1 MGPERKQGQRGK
13 ARLALLLLMTLH
25 QPAAHASSPVQA
37 KEAQLRQAQAAA
49 AAHGQAATF
58 AKQRVR
64 ADAAQAALLAEQEV
78 AAAARVRV
86 LENQTGGAAGLLE
99 RLQADQV
106 AQAAALKAGEAGL
119 AALLPIMQRLSAAPA
134 ATILAT
140 PESPVESVRGI
151 LVLQGVAGEIERKS
165 AAVRARAASVAVL
178 LGQISA
184 QQKVL
189 LAAVA
194 AERKAEDLL
203 TVQIDAARAAEMADS
218 DMAVAEAAAALKA
231 NENVSDLRG
240 MIARLQAAPAPAVPP
255 PADVVA
261 GAGAPV
267 SGMVVQNYGD
277 PTIAGP
283 AQGVTYKA
291 APGARVVAPCAG
303 PVLFADEF
311 KSYGLLVILGCGAS
325 TDFVLSGM
333 TRLDVSAGQ
342 KIARGQPV
350 GEMLGFDA
358 KNPAAEPR
366 LYVELLQNG
375 APVSPASWLSAGG
388 A

>member
-1 MGPERKQGQRGK
+1 
-13 ARLALLLLMTLH
+13 
-25 QPAAHASSPVQA
+25 
-37 KEAQLRQAQAAA
+37 LRAAQAAA
-49 AAHGQAATF
+49 VAHGDAAGF
-58 AKQRVR
+58 ARERVR

-86 LENQTGGAAGLLE
+86 LENETGGAAGLLE

-140 PESPVESVRGI
+140 PESPVDSVRGI
-151 LVLQGVAGEIERKS
+151 LVLQGVAAEIERRS
-165 AAVRARAASVAVL
+165 ASVRAQAAAVAGL
-178 LGQISA
+178 MGQISA
-184 QQKVL
+184 QQQVL

-194 AERKAEDLL
+194 AERKAENSL
-203 TVQIDAARAAEMADS
+203 TAQIDAARAAEMADS
-218 DMAVAEAAAALKA
+218 DTAVAEAAAALKA
-231 NENVSDLRG
+231 DETVHDLRG
-240 MIARLQAAPAPAVPP
+240 MIGRLLATPVPPAP
-255 PADVVA
+255 PADVAA

-277 PTIAGP
+277 PTIVGP

-303 PVLFADEF
+303 PVLFADAF
-311 KSYGLLVILGCGAS
+311 KSYGLLVILGCGAN

-333 TRLDVSAGQ
+333 TRLDVAAGQ
-342 KIARGQPV
+342 KIARGQPI
-350 GEMLGFDA
+350 GEMLDYNA
-358 KNPAAEPR
+358 KNPGAEPH

-375 APVSPASWLSAGG
+375 TPVSPAAWLVAGG
-388 A
+388 T

>member
-1 MGPERKQGQRGK
+1 
-13 ARLALLLLMTLH
+13 LLLFLTFHL
-25 QPAAHASSPVQA
+25 PAHASTPVQV
-37 KEAQLRQAQAAA
+37 KEAELRQAQAAV
-49 AAHGQAATF
+49 AAHGQAAVF

-86 LENQTGGAAGLLE
+86 LEDQTGGAAGLLE

-140 PESPVESVRGI
+140 PESPVDSVRGI

-165 AAVRARAASVAVL
+165 ADVRARAAAVAGL
-178 LGQISA
+178 MGQISA

-189 LAAVA
+189 LAAVV
-194 AERKAEDLL
+194 AERKAEDML
-203 TVQIDAARAAEMADS
+203 TAQIDAARAAEMADS
-218 DMAVAEAAAALKA
+218 NTAVAEAAAALKA
-231 NENVSDLRG
+231 NENVHDLRG
-240 MIARLQAAPAPAVPP
+240 MIATLEAAAPPTVPP
-255 PADVVA
+255 PAADVVA
-261 GAGAPV
+261 GADAPV

-283 AQGVTYKA
+283 AEGITYKA

-342 KIARGQPV
+342 KIARGQPL

-358 KNPAAEPR
+358 KNPAAEPH

-375 APVSPASWLSAGG
+375 APVSPDSWLSAGG

>member
-1 MGPERKQGQRGK
+1 V
-13 ARLALLLLMTLH
+13 
-25 QPAAHASSPVQA
+25 AHGD
-37 KEAQLRQAQAAA
+37 AAA
-49 AAHGQAATF
+49 F

-64 ADAAQAALLAEQEV
+64 ADAAQAALLAEQQV

-86 LENQTGGAAGLLE
+86 LENQTGGAADLLA

-106 AQAAALKAGEAGL
+106 AQAAALKSAEAGL

-151 LVLQGVAGEIERKS
+151 LVLQGMAGEIERKS
-165 AAVRARAASVAVL
+165 ATVRAQAASVAGL
-178 LGQISA
+178 MGQISA
-184 QQKVL
+184 QQTVL

-194 AERKAEDLL
+194 AEKRAEDSL
-203 TVQIDAARAAEMADS
+203 TAQINAARAAEMADS
-218 DMAVAEAAAALKA
+218 DTAAEEAAAALKA
-231 NENVSDLRG
+231 GRDVSDLRG
-240 MIARLQAAPAPAVPP
+240 MIARLQAVAAPKPVLPANL
-255 PADVVA
+255 VA

-267 SGMVVQNYGD
+267 SGLVVENYGD

-303 PVLFADEF
+303 PVLFADSF
-311 KSYGLLVILGCGAS
+311 KSYGLLVILGCDAR

-333 TRLDVSAGQ
+333 TRLDVSAGE
-342 KIARGQPV
+342 KIARGQPI
-350 GEMLGFDA
+350 GEMLGFSA

-375 APVSPASWLSAGG
+375 APVSPAAWLDAGG